1 MKISES
7 RIILKS
13 ILQVTHIYLKYNI
26 QNFFNSCLLNMY
38 QKFHPFVSK
47 SWLLEI
53 YSKEITSKDIP
64 QQNIFIY
71 ESKKKKKRKNLKEK
85 KLKSKDSI
93 KGSIIN
99 CTVMI
104 K

>member
-13 ILQVTHIYLKYNI
+13 ILQVTRIYLKYNI
-26 QNFFNSCLLNMY
+26 QIFFNSCLLNMY

-71 ESKKKKKRKNLKEK
+71 ESKKKKK
-85 KLKSKDSI
+85 
-93 KGSIIN
+93 KGK
-99 CTVMI
+99 T
-104 K
+104 